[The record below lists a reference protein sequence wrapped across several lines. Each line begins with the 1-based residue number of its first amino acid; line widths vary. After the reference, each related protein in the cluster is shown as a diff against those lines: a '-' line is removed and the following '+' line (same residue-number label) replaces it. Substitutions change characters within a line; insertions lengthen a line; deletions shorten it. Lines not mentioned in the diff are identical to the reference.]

1 MSTDFGTIV
10 PLGARSSGNTPMDP
24 LEKFPQVDNHH
35 TKMLLR
41 RLLRFNT
48 YPELTSSPL
57 EEAIDDISDLP
68 S

>member
-1 MSTDFGTIV
+1 
-10 PLGARSSGNTPMDP
+10 MDP